1 MLSQSY
7 PPLPHPT
14 EPEQQG
20 KQSDL
25 PRRDQYQFLA
35 LSPQMLL
42 PQTAGS
48 KFKNITPSFLTGV
61 VSDFRSF
68 SGSWVFVVVL
78 EDWLQVAICQGQGR
92 KKKSGTSFSVSP
104 PPHPSF
110 PPI

>member
-7 PPLPHPT
+7 PTLPYPT

-25 PRRDQYQFLA
+25 PRLDQYHSFLG

-48 KFKNITPSFLTGV
+48 KFKNMTPSFLIGV
-61 VSDFRSF
+61 VSDFWSF
-68 SGSWVFVVVL
+68 GGSWEFVIVQ
-78 EDWLQVAICQGQGR
+78 EDWLQVAIYQGQGR
-92 KKKSGTSFSVSP
+92 KKEIRDFFLCHT
-104 PPHPSF
+104 PHPSF